1 MSASPFAQGPAILAA
16 LVPELSETPAGEPR
30 ADCARCPM
38 AAESAPPPWRFTSA
52 AHCCTY
58 HPFLASFRAG
68 AALARGGIGAERV
81 RARIDDAVEVGALG
95 IAPPRTFVEHQRDP
109 RGHGQAGS
117 PHCPFWVGGDHA
129 CGVWH
134 DRPPTCRGWFCK
146 HDDGLGG
153 AVDWSR
159 TAVLAGEVELIVARR
174 LAELGAPPA
183 PGAPADAWCDWYRW
197 CATRVETLDDGEVA
211 RLRAQ
216 LPSAARD
223 ELVRIRRRPARALA
237 DVVVPAVTDLHH
249 GGDRVLLTGY
259 STYDAAAAP
268 PEIFAFLARLDGDT
282 PWRDALAA
290 SSAVNETTVREL
302 HRVGALRA
310 VDGSDDLPFS
320 VEPLPPSWTALVD
333 GVTDPAKPRP

>member
-1 MSASPFAQGPAILAA
+1 
-16 LVPELSETPAGEPR
+16 
-30 ADCARCPM
+30 
-38 AAESAPPPWRFTSA
+38 
-52 AHCCTY
+52 
-58 HPFLASFRAG
+58 
-68 AALARGGIGAERV
+68 V
-81 RARIDDAVEVGALG
+81 RARIEDGAEIGALG
-95 IAPPRTFVEHQRDP
+95 IAPPRAFVEHQRDP
-109 RGHGQAGS
+109 RGYGQAGS
-117 PHCPFWVGGDHA
+117 PRCPFWVGGDHA

-153 AVDWSR
+153 AVGWSR
-159 TAVLAGEVELIVARR
+159 TAVLAGEVELIVARH
-174 LAELGAPPA
+174 LAAIGA
-183 PGAPADAWCDWYRW
+183 APAAGAAAEAWCDWYRW
-197 CATRVETLDDGEVA
+197 CAARVETLDASDLA
-211 RLRAQ
+211 QMRAH
-216 LPSAARD
+216 LPTAARD
-223 ELVRIRRRPARALA
+223 ELVHIRRRPRRALA

-259 STYDAAAAP
+259 STYDAAAAT

-290 SSAVNETTVREL
+290 SSPVSETTVREL

-333 GVTDPAKPRP
+333 GVTDSAKPRP